1 MILLVV
7 LARICGD
14 KRHTF
19 QYHGRMKS
27 FRWNIEKN
35 ELLKFE
41 RGISFEAVVVA
52 LESGGLLDLL
62 DHPNPGK
69 YPKQRILL
77 VVIMNYVYLV
87 PFIEEEDHY
96 FLKTMIP
103 SRKATRDYFQKDP
116 T

>member
-1 MILLVV
+1 
-7 LARICGD
+7 
-14 KRHTF
+14 
-19 QYHGRMKS
+19 MKS

-52 LESGGLLDLL
+52 LETGGLLDLL
-62 DHPNPGK
+62 DHPNPVK

-103 SRKATRDYFQKDP
+103 SRKATRAYFQKDP

>member
-1 MILLVV
+1 
-7 LARICGD
+7 
-14 KRHTF
+14 
-19 QYHGRMKS
+19 MKS

-52 LESGGLLDLL
+52 LETGGLMDLME
-62 DHPNPGK
+62 HPNPSK
-69 YPKQRILL
+69 YPNQRILL

-87 PFIEEEDHY
+87 PFIEEDDHY

-103 SRKATRDYFQKDP
+103 SRKVTRDYYQKGP
-116 T
+116 K